1 LLVVGGGVIDG
12 LPELIKTAEPFI
24 KKKAL
29 KVAAQNLKV
38 VRAALGNEAG
48 IVGAAAL
55 AQDHL
60 KRTV

>member
-1 LLVVGGGVIDG
+1 MVDG

-24 KKKAL
+24 EKRAL
-29 KVAAQNLKV
+29 RAAAQNLKV
-38 VRAALGNEAG
+38 VKAALGNEAG

-60 KRTV
+60 KETV

>member
-1 LLVVGGGVIDG
+1 MIDG